1 MKMRSISS
9 FNVTVAKH
17 LFGFVTLVGFVIV
30 GYYNYSLFNQT
41 KRMEELLSYL
51 EGQKKNVREIQSRE
65 VRNASFIAH
74 HRLSSLQRAYS
85 AQNESRQWF
94 DVIRSVHKEQC
105 KVNSSSGES
114 TDDYL

>member
-1 MKMRSISS
+1 MKMRSITS

-17 LFGFVTLVGFVIV
+17 LFCFVTLMGIVIV
-30 GYYNYSLFNQT
+30 GYYSYSLFNQT
-41 KRMEELLSYL
+41 KRMEDILSYL
-51 EGQKKNVREIQSRE
+51 EDQKKNLREIQSKME
-65 VRNASFIAH
+65 GRNASFIAH

-105 KVNSSSGES
+105 KVNTSSGE
-114 TDDYL
+114 